1 MGRPA
6 RSDCYWR
13 SLVMLW
19 VVSFIAIPGCGD
31 SGRIPVYPVRGKV
44 TLDGQPVRGAR
55 VTFLPIDA
63 DDEIADFHP
72 GGKTDQSGVF
82 QLRTYEKNDGAPEAK
97 YAVLVQWNAPD
108 RFTKDGDIPEDWEIL
123 GDYYGDRENP
133 QFHATVTSEENPEL
147 LFDLLTPE
155 DADEEEDE

>member
-1 MGRPA
+1 MTKTIGSA
-6 RSDCYWR
+6 LQFILLV
-13 SLVMLW
+13 SLVGIL
-19 VVSFIAIPGCGD
+19 GCGD
-31 SGRIPVYPVRGKV
+31 SGRVPVYPIRGKV
-44 TLDGQPVRGAR
+44 TLDGKPVGGAR

-63 DDEIADFHP
+63 DEEIADFHP

-108 RFTKDGDIPEDWEIL
+108 RFTKDGDIPEDWGIL

-155 DADEEEDE
+155 DTDEEEDEDE

>member
-1 MGRPA
+1 
-6 RSDCYWR
+6 
-13 SLVMLW
+13 
-19 VVSFIAIPGCGD
+19 
-31 SGRIPVYPVRGKV
+31 
-44 TLDGQPVRGAR
+44 PVRGAR

-63 DDEIADFHP
+63 DEEIANFHP
-72 GGKTDQSGVF
+72 GGKTDESGFF

-155 DADEEEDE
+155 DIDEEEDE